1 MDELQEMIERIT
13 GEVAPD
19 DPYGRTNME
28 VIADKLL
35 EDALA
40 GHKEACEQLRRY
52 QTELRPILHSAL
64 DKKIRHAVK

>member
-13 GEVAPD
+13 GEVARD

-28 VIADKLL
+28 AIADKLL

-40 GHKEACEQLRRY
+40 GHKEARKQLRLY
-52 QTELRPILHSAL
+52 LNELRPVLLSSL